1 MKLRTLIETILP
13 TLVDEM
19 EGYTNYELSLVALSP
34 SSDTLAQSLVNI
46 RCTADDYTVTS
57 SEVQVIESP

>member
-1 MKLRTLIETILP
+1 MKLRMLIEAILP

-19 EGYTNYELSLVALSP
+19 EGYTDYELSLVAVRAGE
-34 SSDTLAQSLVNI
+34 TVAQSLVNI
-46 RCTADDYTVTS
+46 KQHDDDYRVVA